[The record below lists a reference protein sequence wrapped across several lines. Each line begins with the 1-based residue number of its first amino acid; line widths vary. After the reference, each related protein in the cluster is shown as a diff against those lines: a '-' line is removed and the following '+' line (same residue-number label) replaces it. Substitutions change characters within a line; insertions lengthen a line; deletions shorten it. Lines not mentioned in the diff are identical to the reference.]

1 MVAEL
6 VIRPFQFTS
15 RKFLV
20 RVPMKLE
27 VPKRH
32 VLRPTLFNDMVQW
45 VFVVGR
51 GKRGANDKAGAHGIK
66 MCYNKK
72 SIISFWGGEKKR

>member
-1 MVAEL
+1 
-6 VIRPFQFTS
+6 
-15 RKFLV
+15 
-20 RVPMKLE
+20 MKLE

-72 SIISFWGGEKKR
+72 SIISFFGGGEKKR